1 MTIDTPLII
10 KDWQTGMAD
19 SPHLGHAL
27 IQCAEI
33 DTFPG
38 AVRVG
43 KQPLT
48 AFHASYTSTFTA
60 DPTTD
65 ICTAT
70 ATVPRT
76 GTAVYVSNS
85 GGGLPAGLSANTV
98 YFIINLS
105 STTFKLA
112 TTLANANASTAIDIT
127 TAGTGTQTVAT
138 VNPGT
143 IKHYARDSR
152 TGRMFSIDSNGRV
165 WTSTS
170 SIYQLLVNSALD
182 TGTGTL
188 TNASGGGLSV
198 FRNSDGSATY
208 LFAFRNAVVD
218 VINVFGTSNVETPS
232 WTNAWK
238 SLNTAAGS
246 ANSHH
251 SIVGQDNIVYFVD
264 DRYVGSILEKAGQV
278 FDPANAATYTFN
290 STALT
295 LPLGSL
301 AYWLEQLDVKLL
313 VSVANDSYI
322 YPWDRSSIS
331 YSMPLPL
338 GEYGG
343 NKMKNIGNIVY
354 ILAGSRGNIYWT
366 QGTYIRP
373 LKTLPQYVTYNSGT
387 PTSGPVTWGGIA
399 ALNGRLLVGV
409 GAGSGNSGVY
419 MLNVSSGVMGVQ
431 ANAMT
436 LDNFPSTG
444 QANVTAIFAVNEF
457 YEMGYANGS
466 DVFTGSSRYS
476 ALGSVVLQS
485 ALYRVG
491 TKTTKA
497 KISQV
502 EAQIANGVAGV
513 IRIGYRSDLTSSF
526 TLITDPDTGATTF
539 TTTTSATS
547 YQCDVGI
554 IDIENIQIQVE
565 LAASAAIDL
574 LEVRLNP

>member
-1 MTIDTPLII
+1 MAIDQPLII

-27 IQCAEI
+27 LQCVEI

-43 KQPLT
+43 KQPQT
-48 AFHASYTSTFTA
+48 AFRAAYSGTFTA
-60 DPTTD
+60 DPATD
-65 ICTAT
+65 ICTA
-70 ATVPRT
+70 AASVPNT

-85 GGGLPAGLSANTV
+85 GGGLPAGLSASTV

-105 STTFKLA
+105 PTTFKLA
-112 TTLANANASTAIDIT
+112 TTLANANAGTPIDIT

-143 IKHYARDSR
+143 INHYARDPR
-152 TGRMFSIDSNGRV
+152 TGRMYCIDSNGRV

-170 SIYQLLVNSALD
+170 SLYLLLANSALD
-182 TGTGTL
+182 TGTGAL
-188 TNASGGGLSV
+188 TNASGNGLSI
-198 FRNSDGSATY
+198 FRNSDGTATY

-218 VINVFGTSNVETPS
+218 VINVFGTSNVETPVWS
-232 WTNAWK
+232 NAWK

-246 ANSHH
+246 SNSHH
-251 SIVGQDNIVYFVD
+251 SIVGQDNIVYFTD
-264 DRYVGSILEKAGQV
+264 DRFVGSILEKAGQV

-295 LPLGSL
+295 LPLGSI

-354 ILAGSRGNIYWT
+354 ILAGTRGNIYWT
-366 QGTYIRP
+366 QGTYVRP
-373 LKTLPQYVTYNSGT
+373 LKTLPQYATYNSST
-387 PTSGPVTWGGIA
+387 PSARFVTWGGIA
-399 ALNGRLLVGV
+399 SLNGRLIVGV
-409 GAGSGNSGVY
+409 GASSGKSGVY

-431 ANAMT
+431 ANALT
-436 LDNFPSTG
+436 IDNFPSTG
-444 QANVTAIFAVNEF
+444 QVNATALFAVNEL
-457 YEMGYANGS
+457 YEMGYAGGA
-466 DVFTGSSRYS
+466 DVFSTSRYS
-476 ALGSVVLQS
+476 SLGSVVLQS
-485 ALYRVG
+485 SMYRVG
-491 TKTTKA
+491 TKTSKA

-502 EAQIANGVAGV
+502 EIQIANGVAGS
-513 IRIGYRSDLTSSF
+513 IRVGYRTDLTSAF
-526 TLITDPDTGATTF
+526 MYVTDPDTGSTTF
-539 TTTTSATS
+539 TTSTGVTS

-554 IDIENIQIQVE
+554 IDIENIQVQVE
-565 LAASAAIDL
+565 LAGLIDL